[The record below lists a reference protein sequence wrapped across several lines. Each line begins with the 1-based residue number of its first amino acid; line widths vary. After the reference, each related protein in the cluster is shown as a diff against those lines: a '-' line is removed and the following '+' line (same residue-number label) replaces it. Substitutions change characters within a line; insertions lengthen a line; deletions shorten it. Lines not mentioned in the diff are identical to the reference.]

1 MHQHFVPHQSF
12 VKRLE
17 NMKFLITGGSGFI
30 GSCLIRHL
38 LEHTPHH
45 VLNLD
50 KLTYAGNKESLEDYE
65 LDPRYT
71 FIRMD
76 ICASDQLKS
85 IVAKFRPNR
94 IVHLAAESHVD
105 RSVHSPDDF
114 IRTNIF
120 GTFSLLQVADAYRN
134 EESKI
139 DFLFHHVSTDEV
151 FGSLGKHGSFSE
163 NSPYS
168 PQSPYSASK
177 AASDHLVRAWGATYG
192 LPFVISNCSNNYGP
206 YQYPEKL
213 IPLVILNALK
223 NKSLPIY
230 GTGANV
236 RDWLY
241 VEDHARALYLIAT
254 EGRIGQSYNIGG
266 QEEKTNLEVVRTIC
280 KLLQER
286 LGSESQFRFEN
297 LITYVED
304 RPGHDYRYSIDSKKI
319 QSELGWKPQEDF
331 ESGIKKTVDWY
342 LQNRSWGE
350 KYADL

>member
-266 QEEKTNLEVVRTIC
+266 QEEKTNLEVIRTIC

-286 LGSESQFRFEN
+286 LASESQFRFEN